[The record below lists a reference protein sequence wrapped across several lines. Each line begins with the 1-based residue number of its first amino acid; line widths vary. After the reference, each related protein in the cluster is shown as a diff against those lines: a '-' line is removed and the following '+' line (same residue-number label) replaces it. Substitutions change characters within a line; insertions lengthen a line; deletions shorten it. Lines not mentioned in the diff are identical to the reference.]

1 VEGRDSIVDKGSRV
15 ETLSLLLGTVWFR
28 PYVFA
33 FLFLYLLLAGGQ
45 IGWVRTVLWTVT
57 GYGLALAA
65 EYGSIH
71 WGFPFGDYYYI
82 EATRSRELWVAGVP
96 FMDSLS
102 FTFLT
107 YVGYSCAWQL
117 VVAFRA
123 RERRQDRREYRS
135 VRRTGSVLLLGALIT
150 TLMDVIIDPVALM
163 GDRWFLGLIYG
174 YRHAGQ
180 YFGVPVSNFAGWFLV
195 SAAVIGVNQRL
206 EPFLPAAAPGKHI
219 SRLPFFHLG
228 GFLLFLF
235 VVGFNLAVTGWLGEV
250 PLFLT
255 GLVSVFLFLI
265 AARRLL
271 SRGGLLRPRVG

>member
-1 VEGRDSIVDKGSRV
+1 V

-45 IGWVRTVLWTVT
+45 IGWARTVLWTVT

-117 VVAFRA
+117 VAAFRA
-123 RERRQDRREYRS
+123 RERRQDRREYRRGRGS
-135 VRRTGSVLLLGALIT
+135 GSVLILGALIT

-174 YRHAGQ
+174 YRHAGH
-180 YFGVPVSNFAGWFLV
+180 YFGIPVPNFAGWFLV
-195 SAAVIGVNQRL
+195 SAVVIGVNQRL
-206 EPFLPAAAPGKHI
+206 EPFLPEAEQGKHL
-219 SRLPFFHLG
+219 SRLPFLHLG

-235 VVGFNLAVTGWLGEV
+235 VAGFNLAVTAWLGEV

-255 GLVSVFLFLI
+255 GFALVSLFLFVSRQIL
-265 AARRLL
+265 A
-271 SRGGLLRPRVG
+271 RGGLLRSRIG